1 MAAFSL
7 RGLDEKVAAKLR
19 AQAKRQGVSVN
30 ALLQQFTRQGLGLQ
44 PTRKRVVYDD
54 LDADDPRAPGLAAY
68 GWLTYLQGE
77 LVEALLTELPD

>member
-54 LDADDPRAPGLAAY
+54 LDAQAGTWNDVQAAEFLRAIEDFERVDEES
-68 GWLTYLQGE
+68 WR
-77 LVEALLTELPD
+77 